1 MNRTTAIQRLA
12 VLHKVEWGYWP
23 MRCAVCKQT
32 KETGHAA
39 SCKLA
44 AFIADEEEAAQAVR
58 DQRSLRRK
66 DGGEPG
72 AGGGRD
78 R

>member
-1 MNRTTAIQRLA
+1 MNRTTAIQRLT
-12 VLHKVEWGYWP
+12 VLRKVEWGYWP

-44 AFIADEEEAAQAVR
+44 ALIADEEETAQAVR
-58 DQRSLRRK
+58 DQRELRRK
-66 DGGEPG
+66 GGEPG
-72 AGGGRD
+72 AGGVIDEG
-78 R
+78 

>member
-1 MNRTTAIQRLA
+1 
-12 VLHKVEWGYWP
+12 